1 MAFLNFDGYKKS
13 LAIRI
18 ASNYKF
24 KARKEKTQPANM
36 VVAKTNSYVPKSLS
50 FVLCISNIVGQPP
63 PDIHQKNGIWFSYLS
78 YITI

>member
-24 KARKEKTQPANM
+24 KARKERTQPANM
-36 VVAKTNSYVPKSLS
+36 LVAKTNSHVTTSLS
-50 FVLCISNIVGQPP
+50 FVYPWPASFDGATLGIC
-63 PDIHQKNGIWFSYLS
+63 QKNEIGISCYFAA
-78 YITI
+78 